1 MSASPPP
8 SEPRNQGE
16 VEAAAA
22 RPVGT
27 PPIVVI
33 VSGLSGSGKSVA
45 LKTFED
51 LDYYCVDNLP
61 VELLPSFVRSLM
73 RDDVLP
79 QRVAVG
85 IDVRNRHSDL
95 SRLAQWRAAV
105 TELGIGA
112 TLLFFD
118 ASDEVLLRRYS
129 DTRRRHPLAHIGLS
143 LPESIAR
150 EREITAPLRSEADAV
165 IDTSALNVHQLRR
178 RIIAELAFNSSTT
191 LSLLFESFAYKR
203 GVPGDADFVFDA
215 RVLPNP
221 HWNPALRPLSGRDA
235 GVRAYLD
242 AQPEVSE
249 YVGQV
254 SSFLDTWL
262 PRLRGETRSYVT
274 VAFGCTGG
282 KHRSV
287 YLAERLA
294 EHARGQGWD
303 EVATFHRELD

>member
-95 SRLAQWRAAV
+95 SKLAQWRAAV
-105 TELGIGA
+105 TELGLQA

-235 GVRAYLD
+235 GVRDYLD
-242 AQPEVSE
+242 TQPEVSE